1 MTRVKLKLPEKFSF
15 YTTIPIRITDINYG
29 GHVGN
34 DTILTL
40 LHEARMQF
48 LHHHSFS
55 EMDFAGTSL
64 IMTNVEIEF
73 KKELFYNDTIDLHVT
88 ASNFT
93 HIGFD
98 VYYKVVKSKE
108 DVVVAIA
115 RTGMVCYD
123 YQQKKITKV
132 PESVL
137 AIFSNS

>member
-1 MTRVKLKLPEKFSF
+1 MSRVKLKLPEKFSF

-48 LHHHSFS
+48 LDHYSFS

-73 KKELFYNDTIDLHVT
+73 KKELFYNDAIGIYVTI
-88 ASNFT
+88 SNFT

-98 VYYKVVKSKE
+98 VYYKVVKNAGE
-108 DVVVAIA
+108 VVVAIA

-132 PESVL
+132 PETAL
-137 AIFSNS
+137 DRFSNS